1 MKRFSKYLTEKE
13 QELIHKNYKFY
24 HALEIGIKEPENE
37 EQKHFLAVCKEESEP
52 KTMHEIAYFK
62 HLKLRS
68 ELKEE
73 SNEQNPDTPNSTA
86 AYLSNV
92 YPKIFDKLEHLKN
105 EDEKE
110 EDIINAARVLNENG
124 KIKGKN
130 DFISH
135 LYQVADEIED
145 PWEKIYTFMEITDT
159 FHPHDTEELNFD
171 NHYSFEPEF

>member
-1 MKRFSKYLTEKE
+1 MKRFGKYLTDDE
-13 QELIHKNYKFY
+13 QKLIHKNYKFY
-24 HALEIGIKEPENE
+24 HALETGIRKPEND
-37 EQKHFLAVCKEESEP
+37 EQRHFLKVCKKESEP
-52 KTMHEIAYFK
+52 KTPQEIAYFK
-62 HLKLRS
+62 HIQLRE
-68 ELKEE
+68 ELKAENNTVATSPANS
-73 SNEQNPDTPNSTA
+73 SN

-92 YPKIFDKLEHLKN
+92 YPKIFDKIEHIKN

-110 EDIINAARVLNENG
+110 EDIINTARVLNETG
-124 KIKGKN
+124 KIRGKT

-159 FHPHDTEELNFD
+159 FHPHDTQELNFD